1 MDIIIDKTE
10 LNIKDTLECGQ
21 FFRYRDNG
29 SSYTVRSLNKTA
41 ILYYNGNNT
50 VIESDDSEYFHNF
63 FDLDVDYNEIK
74 RELYNMPFM
83 KDAID
88 NAPSLRIL
96 RQDPTETIFDF
107 IISANNHI
115 PRIKSIIERLC
126 GGGNFPSIE
135 MLGSYPLE
143 FYSSLGAG
151 YRDTYLYETAKKLKD
166 DKSFVESIYSLDTP
180 SAEKKLCSLKGVGTK
195 VADCILLFGY
205 YRMDTFPV
213 DTWIKKVYKDIF
225 GTDDNPKIIHDK
237 LIDTYGNLSGYAQQY
252 LFYNKRSMNI

>member
-1 MDIIIDKTE
+1 MDIIIDKSE

-29 SSYTVRSLNKTA
+29 ASYTVRSLDKTA
-41 ILYYNGNNT
+41 VLYYNGNKT

-63 FDLDVDYNEIK
+63 FDLNTDYQKIK
-74 RELYNMPFM
+74 STLYGLPFM
-83 KDAID
+83 REAIS

-96 RQDPTETIFDF
+96 RQDPTETIFNF

-115 PRIKSIIERLC
+115 PRIKAIIERLC
-126 GGGNFPSIE
+126 EGEAFPSIDI
-135 MLGSYPLE
+135 LGDYSLE

-151 YRDTYLYETAKKLKD
+151 YRDKYLYETAQLLKT
-166 DKSFVESIYSLDTP
+166 DKQFIDSIYTIDTP
-180 SAEKKLCSLKGVGTK
+180 SAEKKLCSLKGVGPK
-195 VADCILLFGY
+195 VADCILLFSY

-225 GTDDNPKIIHDK
+225 NSDDNPKVIHDK
-237 LIDTYGNLSGYAQQY
+237 LIATYGDLSGYAQQY
-252 LFYNKRSMNI
+252 LFYNKRSMN